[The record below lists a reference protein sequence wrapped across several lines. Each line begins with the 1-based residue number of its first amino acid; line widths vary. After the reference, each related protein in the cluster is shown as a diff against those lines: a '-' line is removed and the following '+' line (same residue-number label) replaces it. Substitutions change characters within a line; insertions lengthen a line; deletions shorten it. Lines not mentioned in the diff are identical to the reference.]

1 MTPQL
6 VDHAHTDSCIVIGC
20 NLVQPRREINMLLLI
35 AVTSYFASQ
44 SQSHYCEHEIARFA
58 RLSQS
63 QSHHSRNCEQRLTI
77 TRPECWQ

>member
-44 SQSHYCEHEIARFA
+44 SQSHYCEHEIARCCMTLHGC
-58 RLSQS
+58 R
-63 QSHHSRNCEQRLTI
+63 SRNHI
-77 TRPECWQ
+77 TVVIVKSA